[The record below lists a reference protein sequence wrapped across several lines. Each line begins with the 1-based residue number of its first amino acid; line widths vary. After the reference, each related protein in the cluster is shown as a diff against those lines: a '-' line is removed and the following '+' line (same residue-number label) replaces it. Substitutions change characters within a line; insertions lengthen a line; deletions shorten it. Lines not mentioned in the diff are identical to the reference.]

1 MPGEMIVMIIV
12 LPALFAMVGWIFWI
26 GFDSHRRRI
35 TAKARS
41 ELQTKLLD
49 RIGSGRELVEFSESE
64 GGQRFIES
72 LTMEGNGKGV
82 ARGGPIERILSSIQK
97 GVTLTLFGLGFL
109 FLGWK
114 YRFDGDVF
122 NVIGVIGL
130 SLGIGFLVSA
140 GISYRLSKSLGLI
153 SEIES
158 GKRKD
163 LVSQS

>member
-1 MPGEMIVMIIV
+1 
-12 LPALFAMVGWIFWI
+12 
-26 GFDSHRRRI
+26 
-35 TAKARS
+35 
-41 ELQTKLLD
+41 
-49 RIGSGRELVEFSESE
+49 
-64 GGQRFIES
+64 
-72 LTMEGNGKGV
+72 MEGNGKGV